1 MGGMDREI
9 CARNLMKPPVH
20 YPTHLIVPLSLH
32 PTSFYLTSWNSVLD
46 GLWKTSAPYP
56 HGIWCIPME
65 TSELLYTTATVMP
78 EALEYKIKLEMQA
91 DDTPCGE
98 KIAVRLLAAECLAV
112 VNTGLSWR
120 KFSRITTGNDR
131 GWNISS
137 HVTLPWW

>member
-20 YPTHLIVPLSLH
+20 YPTHLIVPLSLPAFILH
-32 PTSFYLTSWNSVLD
+32 PGILSWMVSGRPL
-46 GLWKTSAPYP
+46 
-56 HGIWCIPME
+56 HHIPTITTME

-98 KIAVRLLAAECLAV
+98 KIAVRLLAAECSAV

>member
-1 MGGMDREI
+1 
-9 CARNLMKPPVH
+9 
-20 YPTHLIVPLSLH
+20 
-32 PTSFYLTSWNSVLD
+32 
-46 GLWKTSAPYP
+46 
-56 HGIWCIPME
+56 ME

-98 KIAVRLLAAECLAV
+98 KIAARLLAAECSAV

>member
-1 MGGMDREI
+1 
-9 CARNLMKPPVH
+9 
-20 YPTHLIVPLSLH
+20 
-32 PTSFYLTSWNSVLD
+32 
-46 GLWKTSAPYP
+46 
-56 HGIWCIPME
+56 ME

-91 DDTPCGE
+91 DVET
-98 KIAVRLLAAECLAV
+98 AVRLLAAECSAV